1 MAEYG
6 EWNKKGASLS
16 NVTAESEYQIERD
29 FIIKGINEGKLE
41 FREGSVWGNPY
52 FKILRSQLEPY
63 IISELGLEYLMKVKN
78 EAELKV
84 VKKEIS
90 ATKKNL
96 NLLEIR
102 KKELEAA
109 LSK

>member
-84 VKKEIS
+84 VKNEIS
-90 ATKKNL
+90 STRKNL

>member
-1 MAEYG
+1 
-6 EWNKKGASLS
+6 
-16 NVTAESEYQIERD
+16 
-29 FIIKGINEGKLE
+29 
-41 FREGSVWGNPY
+41 
-52 FKILRSQLEPY
+52 
-63 IISELGLEYLMKVKN
+63 MKVKN

-90 ATKKNL
+90 ATRKNL